1 MKTLFNALVI
11 TFIFSI
17 IAGGYLIYA
26 YFKFVGGL
34 VGEAVDD
41 PNFDPNPSFIFDN
54 LFSSGNIT
62 SLIVLSI
69 SSLANKIIGIIIVLK
84 NKIIGSTEKVLWVMG
99 FILFSF
105 ITNIVFMALKDSNKL
120 LDESHL
126 RNA

>member
-17 IAGGYLIYA
+17 IAGGYLLYA

-41 PNFDPNPSFIFDN
+41 PNFDPNPSFIFEN

-120 LDESHL
+120 LDESH
-126 RNA
+126 